1 MSEKPKFH
9 CLVADTTAFIQNVN
23 FLVSLQQISMRN
35 QWKHANTV
43 FLEQNYADYVIT
55 VPEVIKE
62 IKNRRQ
68 LKRLCV
74 LPYELTV
81 DEPSPDSVRHVIEFA
96 KKTGD
101 YLSLSSADIKVIAL
115 TYQLEKELVGTEH
128 LRVDP
133 VKAKTIASRDK
144 PAELIDRAP
153 VAGFYNPPSK
163 QQLEEK
169 QFETH
174 GLDLGSVVKELDL
187 ELAEKSLQ
195 QEEEEEEKDYD
206 EEEIDDVEEDD
217 EDDDDDEDEKELAE
231 SVAALDL
238 SKDNEKFNDILAPLK
253 ADDVAQPDA
262 DDDDADSDDSDDA
275 SDTAS
280 EHDESDLTNW
290 ITPGNLTEVKSLY
303 GKDAAEEQCVRVACM
318 STDYAIQNV
327 LKQIN
332 LNIAALDGRI
342 IKNMRTYILRCYAC
356 FKTTSL
362 MTKMFCPNC
371 GHKTLK
377 RVAVSLDENGQQV
390 IHINLR
396 RPLSAKGKNQSIP
409 RPRGGKHS
417 CNPILFEDQPIPKQM
432 PSRVARTKTQALEE
446 DYVAGFSPFVR
457 RDVDSKSAMLRAKS
471 GTTSLK
477 QWARNNEFNNVKR
490 RQKK

>member
-1 MSEKPKFH
+1 M
-9 CLVADTTAFIQNVN
+9 
-23 FLVSLQQISMRN
+23 
-35 QWKHANTV
+35 
-43 FLEQNYADYVIT
+43 
-55 VPEVIKE
+55 PEVIKE

-81 DEPSPDSVRHVIEFA
+81 DEPSPESVKHVIDFA

-115 TYQLEKELVGTEH
+115 TYQLEKELVGTAH

-133 VKAKTIASRDK
+133 VQAKTIASRDK

-153 VAGFYNPPSK
+153 VAGFYNPPTK

-169 QFETH
+169 EFETH
-174 GLDLGSVVKELDL
+174 GLDLGTVVKELDL
-187 ELAEKSLQ
+187 EAIEKAQQEEDAEGD
-195 QEEEEEEKDYD
+195 EEEEEIDAEEEDDDEED
-206 EEEIDDVEEDD
+206 EEED
-217 EDDDDDEDEKELAE
+217 ERAKELAE

-238 SKDNEKFNDILAPLK
+238 SKDNEKFNEILAPLK
-253 ADDVAQPDA
+253 ADSQIA
-262 DDDDADSDDSDDA
+262 DDNDDEDDSDSDDA
-275 SDTAS
+275 YSDTAS
-280 EHDESDLTNW
+280 EHDESDLTSW

-303 GKDAAEEQCVRVACM
+303 GRDAAEDQCVRVACM

-396 RPLSAKGKNQSIP
+396 RPLTAKGKNQSIP

>member
-1 MSEKPKFH
+1 MH
-9 CLVADTTAFIQNVN
+9 YNYIYT
-23 FLVSLQQISMRN
+23 
-35 QWKHANTV
+35 
-43 FLEQNYADYVIT
+43 QNYADFVIT
-55 VPEVIKE
+55 VPEVINE

-81 DEPSPDSVRHVIEFA
+81 DEPSPESVRHVIEFA

-115 TYQLEKELVGTEH
+115 TYQLEKELVGTAH
-128 LRVDP
+128 LRTDP
-133 VKAKTIASRDK
+133 VQAKTIASRDK
-144 PAELIDRAP
+144 PAELIERAP
-153 VAGFYNPPSK
+153 VAGFYNPPTK
-163 QQLEEK
+163 EQLQEK
-169 QFETH
+169 EFETH
-174 GLDLGSVVKELDL
+174 GLDLGTVVKELDL
-187 ELAEKSLQ
+187 EKLEKAIQ
-195 QEEEEEEKDYD
+195 AD
-206 EEEIDDVEEDD
+206 EEEQECDDDDDNAVDDGDADFDEEDD
-217 EDDDDDEDEKELAE
+217 EDDKELAE

-238 SKDNEKFNDILAPLK
+238 SKDNEKFNEILAPVK
-253 ADDVAQPDA
+253 SNDADKPAVEEN
-262 DDDDADSDDSDDA
+262 DDDDEEDDESDASSDCTDSDG
-275 SDTAS
+275 
-280 EHDESDLTNW
+280 DESDLTSW
-290 ITPGNLTEVKSLY
+290 ITPGNLVEVKSLY
-303 GKDAAEEQCVRVACM
+303 GKDAAEEQEVRVACM

-342 IKNMRTYILRCYAC
+342 IRNMRTYILRCYAC

-396 RPLSAKGKNQSIP
+396 RPLTAKGKNQSIP

-432 PSRVARTKTQALEE
+432 PSRVARTKTNAMEE

-457 RDVDSKSAMLRAKS
+457 RDVDSKSALLRAKS

-477 QWARNNEFNNVKR
+477 QWARNNEFNNIKR